1 MSRTRRKFSSQFKAD
16 LCVELL
22 KGEKDLNSLA
32 SENSLLPNLLRNWK
46 KDFLEKCSK
55 AFDDTSENYWKEKY
69 LAEHREKEDYA
80 RKVGQLAMQVDWL
93 KKNLRRLLDQD
104 TKTSLLQSLSKSRAC
119 ASGREREKKLSVRIA
134 AVLLGLN
141 RTSIYYKHRNNK
153 SAEEEPACRALID
166 RIHTDNPSWG
176 ARQLSK
182 QLRLQGFKAGRFRTM
197 RFMREMGIDAIYPKM
212 NLSKRQKKAQILPY
226 LLKNVD
232 IKRPNQAWS
241 IDITYI
247 PIKHGFL
254 YLTAIIDWYSRCIVG
269 WEVDDTLDTRMVIQ
283 AVRKAFRIAKP
294 EILNSDQGCQ
304 FTSNE
309 YKTFLRE
316 NQVLQSM
323 DGKSR
328 WADNIMIERWFRS
341 FKYEEAYLT
350 QYNNIREAREAIR
363 IYVKKYNFERCH
375 SAIGGVPPALVYY
388 PAMLLEAARAA
399 A

>member
-1 MSRTRRKFSSQFKAD
+1 
-16 LCVELL
+16 
-22 KGEKDLNSLA
+22 
-32 SENSLLPNLLRNWK
+32 
-46 KDFLEKCSK
+46 
-55 AFDDTSENYWKEKY
+55 
-69 LAEHREKEDYA
+69 
-80 RKVGQLAMQVDWL
+80 
-93 KKNLRRLLDQD
+93 
-104 TKTSLLQSLSKSRAC
+104 
-119 ASGREREKKLSVRIA
+119 
-134 AVLLGLN
+134 
-141 RTSIYYKHRNNK
+141 
-153 SAEEEPACRALID
+153 
-166 RIHTDNPSWG
+166 
-176 ARQLSK
+176 
-182 QLRLQGFKAGRFRTM
+182 
-197 RFMREMGIDAIYPKM
+197 MREMGIDAIYPKM

-341 FKYEEAYLT
+341 FKYEEAL
-350 QYNNIREAREAIR
+350 
-363 IYVKKYNFERCH
+363 
-375 SAIGGVPPALVYY
+375 
-388 PAMLLEAARAA
+388 
-399 A
+399 

>member
-1 MSRTRRKFSSQFKAD
+1 M
-16 LCVELL
+16 
-22 KGEKDLNSLA
+22 
-32 SENSLLPNLLRNWK
+32 
-46 KDFLEKCSK
+46 
-55 AFDDTSENYWKEKY
+55 
-69 LAEHREKEDYA
+69 
-80 RKVGQLAMQVDWL
+80 
-93 KKNLRRLLDQD
+93 DQD

-119 ASGREREKKLSVRIA
+119 ASGGEREKKLSVRIA
-134 AVLLGLN
+134 AGLPGLN
-141 RTSIYYKHRNNK
+141 RTSIYYKHRNNE
-153 SAEEEPACRALID
+153 SAEEELACKALID

-232 IKRPNQAWS
+232 IKRPSQAWS

-269 WEVDDTLDTRMVIQ
+269 WEADDTLDTRMVIQ
-283 AVRKAFRIAKP
+283 AVRKAIRIAKP

-309 YKTFLRE
+309 YKTFLLE
-316 NQVLQSM
+316 NHVLQSM

-341 FKYEEAYLT
+341 FRYEEAYLT